1 MDQYR
6 QWLASHGEEHRHE
19 LLRHWLKDV
28 YCPGPMR
35 AEMAWIQPPP
45 TRVAVGEIVT
55 ARVRCT
61 NTSNE
66 TWTMLPSLNAG
77 VHLIWRVQDD
87 QRKVI
92 AAGQAGLFEKTVPP
106 GGSVDLL
113 IATPPLEVTGR
124 LVLRAGMDNPRHS
137 TFAQVGNE
145 ILEAF
150 VEAVPQGAAH
160 P

>member
-1 MDQYR
+1 
-6 QWLASHGEEHRHE
+6 
-19 LLRHWLKDV
+19 
-28 YCPGPMR
+28 
-35 AEMAWIQPPP
+35 
-45 TRVAVGEIVT
+45 VAVGEIVT

-145 ILEAF
+145 ILEAS